1 MYISFRQSTTRR
13 EPVLECGRCGAL
25 VTDTAL
31 HTDWHRGFEEGSLET
46 SSGHGSLETSSGHG
60 AVLSEDQA
68 VEHGLIPDPERTV
81 PPTSSEVAREEER
94 LRRITGR
101 RDLRLYPFPAPVHAV
116 PSVFMEA
123 VYQLD
128 LRDLSEE
135 RLDREGGPQPLTDP
149 LTGHRRT
156 PE

>member
-1 MYISFRQSTTRR
+1 MDISFRQSATRR

-25 VTDTAL
+25 VTDTAR
-31 HTDWHRGFEEGSLET
+31 HADWHTALEG
-46 SSGHGSLETSSGHG
+46 GHG

-68 VEHGLIPDPERTV
+68 VEHGLVPDPEYPV

-123 VYQLD
+123 VYSHELAQDRPASQALD
-128 LRDLSEE
+128 ASLRDLSE
-135 RLDREGGPQPLTDP
+135 RLDRE
-149 LTGHRRT
+149 
-156 PE
+156 